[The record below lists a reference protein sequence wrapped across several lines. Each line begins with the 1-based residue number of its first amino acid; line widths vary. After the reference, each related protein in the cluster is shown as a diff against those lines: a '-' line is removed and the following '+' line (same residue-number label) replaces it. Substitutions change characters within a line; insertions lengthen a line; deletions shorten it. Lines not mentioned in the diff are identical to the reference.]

1 MIELIG
7 VEVNAGTAPTTI
19 TRVLAWHYKRRFLVP
34 AKRVQLASFFLAGPF
49 PLRQKLEP
57 HDHWSGTLTCPPEV
71 QQFRP
76 PLGIMIEVKH
86 SHSKPLLCWVDDPL
100 RALIP
105 GTPHHLGSIF
115 PSSGSP
121 AAQPPALPA
130 TSRKIEGMKK
140 RWYMSAHQQRPER
153 FQVRL
158 WHSEDQGD
166 RVPKMWDREFT
177 VSSAAAIKELIS
189 YFEPWRF
196 GVAVI
201 EDSGHM
207 RVEPED
213 REVGTTD
220 EMLVARFIERVTG
233 IQGSASLWLI
243 GVGVDEIDAKIA
255 PWVERH
261 ASSPPNMAR
270 T

>member
-1 MIELIG
+1 M
-7 VEVNAGTAPTTI
+7 
-19 TRVLAWHYKRRFLVP
+19 
-34 AKRVQLASFFLAGPF
+34 
-49 PLRQKLEP
+49 
-57 HDHWSGTLTCPPEV
+57 
-71 QQFRP
+71 
-76 PLGIMIEVKH
+76 
-86 SHSKPLLCWVDDPL
+86 
-100 RALIP
+100 
-105 GTPHHLGSIF
+105 
-115 PSSGSP
+115 
-121 AAQPPALPA
+121 
-130 TSRKIEGMKK
+130 EGMKK
-140 RWYMSAHQQRPER
+140 RSYMSAHQQRPER
-153 FQVRL
+153 FRVRL

-177 VSSAAAIKELIS
+177 VSSQAAIKELIS

-201 EDSGHM
+201 EDSGPMKGYM

-233 IQGSASLWLI
+233 IQGSAGLWLI

-261 ASSPPNMAR
+261 ASSPPNVSPA
-270 T
+270 